1 MVQIPKRDAVKR
13 KYKKPTRLTPSQV
26 ADLQHK
32 YANADPRLTA
42 KQVCNMLCEEFKIS
56 TGTFHKKIQ
65 PVKKRMMKTLMST
78 DVEKNANEHNVNLN
92 VNASASTLPTH
103 TNDTVGTITLS
114 ELSERSR
121 AYIGG
126 MSVIFSKA
134 TEEVI
139 DDLVELSLGFQAVE
153 EIHGKKPE
161 ES

>member
-56 TGTFHKKIQ
+56 LELFMKIQ

-78 DVEKNANEHNVNLN
+78 DVKKNSNEHNVNLN
-92 VNASASTLPTH
+92 VNASASTHPL
-103 TNDTVGTITLS
+103 
-114 ELSERSR
+114 
-121 AYIGG
+121 
-126 MSVIFSKA
+126 
-134 TEEVI
+134 
-139 DDLVELSLGFQAVE
+139 
-153 EIHGKKPE
+153 KPPIQ
-161 ES
+161 